1 MSRSV
6 ELFVGVML
14 LVMGLLVL
22 AVEPLSRWLE
32 SVGISAQLWRYWPL
46 LIVSLAAFF
55 IVPAFFGRQDRRVRA
70 GMVIPG
76 AVLAGMGVALLY
88 ASVGNRGGDW
98 TYLWTVVPFS
108 IGVGLYLAG
117 WIADAPAFKWIGS
130 GIAAGSVIAFLVFA
144 EAFGGQ
150 TFRLV
155 GALAILALGAAL
167 VAGGV
172 AERLSRKSPPA

>member
-6 ELFVGVML
+6 ELFVGIML
-14 LVMGLLVL
+14 LAMGALVP

-32 SVGISAQLWRYWPL
+32 SVGVSAELWRYWPV
-46 LIVSLAAFF
+46 LIVALSAFF

-76 AVLAGMGVALLY
+76 AVLACVGVALLY
-88 ASVGNRGGDW
+88 ASVGDRWADW
-98 TYLWTVVPFS
+98 TYLWTVLPFS
-108 IGVGLYLAG
+108 VGVGLYLAG

-130 GIAAGSVIAFLVFA
+130 GIAAGSMIAFLVFA

-155 GALAILALGAAL
+155 GALAILALGGAL
-167 VAGGV
+167 VAGGL

>member
-14 LVMGLLVL
+14 LMMGILVL

-32 SVGISAQLWRYWPL
+32 SIGVSAELWRYWPL
-46 LIVSLAAFF
+46 LIVALAAFF
-55 IVPAFFGRQDRRVRA
+55 IGPAFWGRQDRRVRA

-76 AVLAGMGVALLY
+76 AVLAGMGAVLLY
-88 ASVGNRGGDW
+88 ASASDRWGDW
-98 TYLWTVVPFS
+98 TYLWTVLPFS

-155 GALAILALGAAL
+155 GAIAILALGAAL
-167 VAGGV
+167 VAGGL
-172 AERLSRKSPPA
+172 AERLSRKSPTA